1 MTAGAVIIGAG
12 QAGGRAA
19 LMLAEGGYNGPV
31 TLIGAETLPPY
42 ERPPLSKDMLS
53 DPATPPTWLADPT
66 RYQQAGIRL
75 VLGRQAIAIDRR
87 AARIRLDDGTD
98 LPYAHLVLATGSRPR
113 RLPFTLDRL
122 HDLRTIDDV
131 TALSAHAARARSV
144 LIVGGGVIG
153 LEVAAT
159 LATKGLAVT
168 VVEIGSRLLGRNF
181 PAPVAALIAARHAT
195 AGVAIRTAT
204 RVRALHEDTG
214 GIHATLSD
222 GSILSA
228 DVAVAGIGVVPDSG
242 LAQAAGLAVDDG
254 IVVDHRMRS
263 SDPAIFAIG
272 DVAAQ
277 PGPMGRAMRCET
289 WQNAN
294 VTAAHAV
301 AAILGAA
308 PPVAEA
314 PWFWTDQYDLNVQ
327 LAGITGPEADGA
339 RIVEQQ
345 PGAQNQAAID
355 GRLFLVLDGNR
366 LIGAAAVNAG
376 REMSIC
382 RRLVTAGAMLP
393 DALIGAATFD
403 GRAARAVLNPRPASA
418 RLVDA

>member
-12 QAGGRAA
+12 QAGARAA
-19 LMLAEGGYNGPV
+19 LMLAEGGHDGPI
-31 TLIGAETLPPY
+31 TLIGAEAVPPY
-42 ERPPLSKDMLS
+42 ERPPLSTDMLS
-53 DPATPPTWLADPT
+53 DPATPPAWVADPN

-75 VLGRQAIAIDRR
+75 ILGRQVTAIDRR
-87 AARIRLDDGTD
+87 AARVRLDDGTY

-131 TALSAHAARARSV
+131 TALSARAARARSA

-168 VVEIGSRLLGRNF
+168 VIEIGSRPLGRNF
-181 PAPVAALIAARHAT
+181 PAPVATLIAARHAA
-195 AGVAIRTAT
+195 AGVVIRTAM
-204 RVRALHEDTG
+204 RVRAMHEDAN

-222 GSILSA
+222 GDTLSA
-228 DVAVAGIGVVPDSG
+228 DIAVAGIGVVPECG
-242 LAQAAGLAVDDG
+242 LAQMAGLAVDDG
-254 IVVDHRMRS
+254 VVVDDQMRS

-277 PGPMGRAMRCET
+277 PGPGGRTMRCET

-294 VTAAHAV
+294 ITAARAA

-308 PPVAEA
+308 PPAAEA

-327 LAGITGPEADGA
+327 LAGRTGPEADHA

-345 PGAQNQAAID
+345 VGHMGA
-355 GRLFLVLDGNR
+355 GSRLFLVLDGNR

-376 REMSIC
+376 REMSLC
-382 RRLVTAGAMLP
+382 RRLVTAGATLP
-393 DALIGAATFD
+393 DALIDAATFD
-403 GRAARAVLNPRPASA
+403 GRAARACLNPRPASA
-418 RLVDA
+418 LPADA